1 VRAKVAR
8 RLDFDTDGRDWPHR
22 AASSFVHADGI
33 RWHVQQ
39 MKPPQ
44 PDAPVLLLI
53 HGTGAATHSWR
64 GLMSLLARQHHV
76 VAMDLP
82 GHGFTD
88 MPMQWPLSLPR
99 MAQAAEALAD
109 TLGVNA
115 DVIVGHSAGAA
126 IAARMVLDGLARPRR
141 IVSLNGALLPLAGL
155 AGQLFSPMAKLLAA
169 NPIVPRL
176 FAWRAADRRVV
187 ERLVDSTGSALDAQ
201 GLALYARLVAN
212 PGHAAGALSMMANW
226 ALEPLQRDLSQLK
239 VPLHLVVGA
248 NDRTVPPAQAES
260 VQRLLPAAWRTMLP
274 ALGHLA
280 HEERP
285 DLVAPLIEAPSASR
299 KEHDEVVALPALGH

>member
-1 VRAKVAR
+1 MAR
-8 RLDFDTDGRDWPHR
+8 RLDFATDGRDWPHR
-22 AASSFVHADGI
+22 EASSFVQADGI

-44 PDAPVLLLI
+44 PGPTVLLLI

-64 GLMSLLARQHHV
+64 GLLPLLARQHHV

-88 MPMQWPLSLPR
+88 MPTRWTLSLPR
-99 MAQAAEALAD
+99 MAQAVGALMS
-109 TLGVNA
+109 TLGLHA
-115 DVIVGHSAGAA
+115 ELIVGHSAGAA

-141 IVSLNGALLPLAGL
+141 IVSLNGALLPLAGF
-155 AGQLFSPMAKLLAA
+155 AGQFFSPMAKLLAA
-169 NPIVPRL
+169 HPVVPRL

-187 ERLVDSTGSALDAQ
+187 ERLIGSTGSALDAQ

-212 PGHAAGALSMMANW
+212 PAHAEGALSMMANW
-226 ALEPLQRDLSQLK
+226 TLEPLQRELPRLK
-239 VPLHLVVGA
+239 VPVHLVVGA
-248 NDRTVPPAQAES
+248 NDRTVPPAQAAS
-260 VQRLLPAAWRTMLP
+260 VQRLLRAAWRTTLP

-285 DLVAPLIEAPSASR
+285 DLVAALIEAESAPR
-299 KEHDEVVALPALGH
+299 KEHDEVAALPALGH